1 MDAKRQEV
9 AMNDTN
15 PILPIISGIKLE
27 IHSLAQSMSKMNK
40 TNSKFLAE
48 EWLTK
53 EQVLTILQVCPRTLE
68 YFKSSGKLAYSKIGR
83 TVRFKTSD
91 VEHLLIANYD
101 PKAVLKNK

>member
-1 MDAKRQEV
+1 
-9 AMNDTN
+9 MNDVN
-15 PILPIISGIKLE
+15 PILPIISVLKLE
-27 IHSLAQSMSKMNK
+27 MQSMAQSMSKISK
-40 TNSKFLAE
+40 ANSQVLAE

-68 YFKSSGKLAYSKIGR
+68 YFKSSGKLPYSKIGR

-101 PKAVLKNK
+101 PKAVVKNK